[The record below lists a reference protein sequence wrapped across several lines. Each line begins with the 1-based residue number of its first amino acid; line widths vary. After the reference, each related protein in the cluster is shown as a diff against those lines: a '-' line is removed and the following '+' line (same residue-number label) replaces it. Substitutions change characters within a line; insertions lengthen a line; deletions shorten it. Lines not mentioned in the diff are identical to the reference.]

1 MEPVATSSTE
11 LPGFEKV
18 DLEDLS
24 EETLTAEDLESS
36 KKQLWLIKVP
46 YEFDISKLNDN
57 MVILNGTQQLPTRM
71 VDKNSGKRYETRA
84 SKYTDGQSCP
94 YEVVVPSRNENGLQ
108 VVKGFTGHLDIVQT
122 VKVPML
128 VYPPTPPPLYTDVP
142 KDLQVRWKPFGHRS
156 PPFANSKSSD
166 EKGDEEIQ
174 PNGGE
179 RKQKM
184 KEKRYKESNA
194 KEREEG
200 SPKKKKKRKETD
212 QPKVKTEEKHKKKMN
227 NA

>member
-1 MEPVATSSTE
+1 M
-11 LPGFEKV
+11 
-18 DLEDLS
+18 
-24 EETLTAEDLESS
+24 
-36 KKQLWLIKVP
+36 W
-46 YEFDISKLNDN
+46 
-57 MVILNGTQQLPTRM
+57 
-71 VDKNSGKRYETRA
+71 SG
-84 SKYTDGQSCP
+84 
-94 YEVVVPSRNENGLQ
+94 
-108 VVKGFTGHLDIVQT
+108 
-122 VKVPML
+122 
-128 VYPPTPPPLYTDVP
+128 
-142 KDLQVRWKPFGHRS
+142 S

-212 QPKVKTEEKHKKKMN
+212 VGLVIFCSTQRSFQT
-227 NA
+227 NALVVY